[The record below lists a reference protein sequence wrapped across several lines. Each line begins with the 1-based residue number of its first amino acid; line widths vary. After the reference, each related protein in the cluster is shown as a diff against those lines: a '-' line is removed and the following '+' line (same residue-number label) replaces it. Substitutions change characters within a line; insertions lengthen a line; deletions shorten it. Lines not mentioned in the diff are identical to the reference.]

1 MLQSLLPNN
10 IASALALLIA
20 LGTATTLTWTAFT
33 ILSPYLR
40 VKGAQ
45 IFNDRARSEILWTNA
60 RKRFQRGARDL
71 FKAAFAQHPD
81 AFYIMTDTDV
91 ELILDSKYAPEVR
104 NDRRFDIGKYNEDM
118 FHGTFEGFEMFK
130 DDHVLERVFVE
141 TVRNKLTRAI
151 GKFVKPISL
160 EAADGLRESWTDD
173 TEWHSLPL
181 HQSVLRTIAKQS
193 SRVFQGAP
201 LCYNPDWLRITVN
214 HTVTFFEAA
223 ESLKVWPH
231 PLRPLAAKVL
241 PLCRKLRAEAQ
252 EARRIIAPVLEE
264 RLERARAKMGQEKD
278 LAAKTTEVEEEDKG
292 SDGNG
297 DGNGEGN
304 MIEWA
309 EEMAKGAIYD
319 PALLQMKVSLASIHT
334 TSDLVTQTL
343 FNLCSRPELVDDL
356 RKEVIEVIGQQ
367 GWVKPALYQLK
378 LMDSVLKETQRLK
391 PISIGTMVRTTT
403 SAVTFNDGLTV
414 PHNTRTLVSCHNMW
428 TDAVHANPEEFDG
441 YRFLKLRRLPGQ
453 ENWTQLVSTSNNHLG
468 FGHGMHACPGR
479 FFAATTAKVLIAHVV
494 LKYDLK
500 LLEGQEPGIIEHGA
514 AQYANVWCPIGVR
527 RRREEIDLAL
537 V

>member
-1 MLQSLLPNN
+1 MLQSLLSTNFV
-10 IASALALLIA
+10 SALGLLIA
-20 LGTATTLTWTAFT
+20 LGTATSLTWTAFT

-40 VKGAQ
+40 VKGAR
-45 IFNDRARSEILWTNA
+45 IFNDRAGSELLWTNA
-60 RKRFQRGARDL
+60 RKRFQRGARDI

-104 NDRRFDIGKYNEDM
+104 NDPRFDIGKYNEDM
-118 FHGTFEGFEMFK
+118 FHGTIAGFEMFE

-160 EAADGLRESWTDD
+160 EAADGLQEYWTDE

-241 PLCRKLRAEAQ
+241 PLCRKLRAEAE

-264 RLERARAKMGQEKD
+264 RLERVRAKMAQEKNS
-278 LAAKTTEVEEEDKG
+278 AARMTGLEEE
-292 SDGNG
+292 G
-297 DGNGEGN
+297 DDEGDGN

-309 EEMAKGAIYD
+309 EETANGAIYD
-319 PALLQMKVSLASIHT
+319 AALLQMKVSLASIHT
-334 TSDLVTQTL
+334 TSDLVSQTL
-343 FNLCSRPELVDDL
+343 FNLCSRPELVEDL

-403 SAVTFNDGLTV
+403 SPVTFSDGLQV
-414 PHNTRTLVSCHNMW
+414 PRNTRTLVSCHNMW
-428 TDAVHANPEEFDG
+428 TDSVHSNPEEFDG

-453 ENWTQLVSTSNNHLG
+453 ENWTQLVSTSNKHLG

-500 LLEGQEPGIIEHGA
+500 LLDGHRPDIIEHGA

-527 RRREEIDLAL
+527 RREEEIDLAL
-537 V
+537 L

>member
-1 MLQSLLPNN
+1 MLQSLLHNN
-10 IASALALLIA
+10 IVTALALLLALTIA
-20 LGTATTLTWTAFT
+20 TALTWTAFT

-40 VKGAQ
+40 VKGAR
-45 IFNDRARSEILWTNA
+45 IFNDRAPSELLWTHA
-60 RKRFQRGARDL
+60 RKRFQSSAREL
-71 FKAAFAQHPD
+71 FKAAFAQHPN

-91 ELILDSKYAPEVR
+91 ELILDSKYAPQVR
-104 NDRRFDIGKYNEDM
+104 NDRRFDIGRYNEDM
-118 FHGTFEGFEMFK
+118 FHGTIEGFEMFR

-151 GKFVKPISL
+151 GKFVRPISN
-160 EAADGLRESWTDD
+160 EAADGLREYWSDD

-193 SRVFQGAP
+193 SRVFQGPP

-231 PLRPLAAKVL
+231 PLRPLAAKFL

-252 EARRIIAPVLEE
+252 EARRIITPVLEE
-264 RLERARAKMGQEKD
+264 RLQRVRARIAENETKK
-278 LAAKTTEVEEEDKG
+278 EEEN
-292 SDGNG
+292 SD
-297 DGNGEGN
+297 DDGN

-309 EEMAKGAIYD
+309 EETAHGAIYD
-319 PALLQMKVSLASIHT
+319 AALLQMKVSLASIHT
-334 TSDLVTQTL
+334 TSDLVSQTL
-343 FNLCSRPELVDDL
+343 FNLASRPALVEDL
-356 RKEVIEVIGQQ
+356 RREVIEVIGVQ

-378 LMDSVLKETQRLK
+378 LMDSVLKESQRLK

-403 SAVTFNDGLTV
+403 SPVTFSDGLTV
-414 PHNTRTLVSCHNMW
+414 PANTRTLVSCHNMW
-428 TDAVHANPEEFDG
+428 TDSVHENPSVFDG
-441 YRFLKLRRLPGQ
+441 YRFLKLRQHPGQ

-494 LKYDLK
+494 MKYDLK
-500 LLEGQEPGIIEHGA
+500 LLEGQRPDVIWHGA
-514 AQYANVWCPIGVR
+514 AQYANVWCVIGVR
-527 RRREEIDLAL
+527 RRREEIDLSGL
-537 V
+537 